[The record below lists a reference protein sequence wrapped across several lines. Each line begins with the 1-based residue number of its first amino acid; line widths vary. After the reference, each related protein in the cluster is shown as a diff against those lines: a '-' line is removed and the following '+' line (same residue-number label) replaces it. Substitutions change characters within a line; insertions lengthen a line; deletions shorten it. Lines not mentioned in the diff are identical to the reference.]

1 MALSS
6 DLSKFLG
13 TSFHLHLDLKIIDQ
27 FLILQIKKKLRYW
40 NFAHLSLVGRTLFV
54 NQVLWII
61 CANGMTSFLTTLLG
75 LWKRHTKSW
84 GCST

>member
-1 MALSS
+1 MALFS

-13 TSFHLHLDLKIIDQ
+13 TSFHLQLDFKIIDK
-27 FLILQIKKKLRYW
+27 FLILRIKNKLRYW
-40 NFAHLSLVGRTLFV
+40 NFAHLPLVDRNLVV

-61 CANGMTSFLTTLLG
+61 CANGITSFLTTLLG